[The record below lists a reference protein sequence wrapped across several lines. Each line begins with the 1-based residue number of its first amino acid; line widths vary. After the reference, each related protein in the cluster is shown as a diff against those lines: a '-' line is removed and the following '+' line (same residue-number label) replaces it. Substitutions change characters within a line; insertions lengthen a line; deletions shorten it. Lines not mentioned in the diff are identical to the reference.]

1 MSKAQEIGQKVQGQT
16 LDAVR
21 KTQDAVVEAVTAWT
35 ETADKIPAYAR
46 FTKQFRLPPRSS
58 IPISTS
64 PSRS

>member
-1 MSKAQEIGQKVQGQT
+1 MSQAQEIGQKVQGQT

-35 ETADKIPAYAR
+35 ETADKIPA
-46 FTKQFRLPPRSS
+46 TPVLPSSSRLPPRSS